1 MTERLDQS
9 IGLTEQQERAVRE
22 WADRTQY
29 VKAVRLFGSRA
40 KVHPRNIEQ
49 EIAWIRE
56 DAERRVAELLED
68 QEEEEPDEPEPSAKL
83 KVVSK
88 D

>member
-1 MTERLDQS
+1 MKE
-9 IGLTEQQERAVRE
+9 
-22 WADRTQY
+22 
-29 VKAVRLFGSRA
+29 
-40 KVHPRNIEQ
+40 KVDPRDVEQ

-56 DAERRVAELLED
+56 NAERRVAELLED

>member
-1 MTERLDQS
+1 MK
-9 IGLTEQQERAVRE
+9 V
-22 WADRTQY
+22 
-29 VKAVRLFGSRA
+29 

-56 DAERRVAELLED
+56 NAERRVAELLED
-68 QEEEEPDEPEPSAKL
+68 QEEEPDEPEPSAKL